1 MSNLK
6 PFVKWVGGKR
16 QIIDILQNHLPE
28 QYDRYFEPFI
38 GGGALLFHV
47 QPKKATVNDI
57 NQQLINAYQWIKFD
71 VELVIRLLCIF
82 DNIDC
87 NRDYYY
93 TLRDLY
99 NRKDKSSYI
108 RCGSGCSY
116 DMDKQKMF

>member
-82 DNIDC
+82 
-87 NRDYYY
+87 
-93 TLRDLY
+93 
-99 NRKDKSSYI
+99 
-108 RCGSGCSY
+108 
-116 DMDKQKMF
+116 